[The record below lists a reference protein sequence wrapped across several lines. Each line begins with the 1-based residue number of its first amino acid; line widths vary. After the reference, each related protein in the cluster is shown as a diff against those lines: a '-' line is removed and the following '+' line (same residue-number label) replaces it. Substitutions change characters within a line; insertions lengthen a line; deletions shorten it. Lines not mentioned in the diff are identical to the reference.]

1 MSATILPL
9 NTVDSKGIKKWAKSK
24 QKEAEAY
31 AKMAEKLASIPGV
44 PDIKQM
50 IKDKIEEEVDEFK
63 KEAKAYIIAEA
74 TRIMMEI
81 LSKINPPEE
90 IIEEINKVIEE
101 INKIVDG
108 INTVIDFL
116 KTIIGLIFPVIIVL
130 TVAYVVAKVIT
141 MIPSF
146 GGGIGAVVVASFPG
160 NVAGTVQSTCEVL
173 LKDLKPIPS
182 AIIGFVLS
190 LLSMW
195 DIIANLFNMII
206 GFLNNQLALL
216 YASQAA
222 ADKSAEDWKDTGS
235 EENTEDALKDFN
247 ANDASGRGQVLNEG
261 DMNDVLADNILE
273 RISIQEQINN
283 IDSQIN
289 GIGISPSNMGDC
301 TLPDGT
307 VQQMTPEDCESAG
320 GIFGYGSPPT
330 NPPSPP
336 SSPYTDASGNV
347 WCWEEP
353 PGEWVCC
360 GGNCFDNLVE
370 CTLPSGEVL
379 MMTPTECT
387 EAGGTFPGAGDY
399 MNNINNL
406 LLLKS
411 GLEDE
416 LNRQG
421 GKLSSAELNNL
432 PQDLLDQVSQIA
444 SLVGGDIIT
453 TLLNPDPDVTVEEAT
468 KNFGER
474 YGFYQQK
481 INEDE

>member
-160 NVAGTVQSTCEVL
+160 NVAGTVKSTCEVL

-307 VQQMTPEDCESAG
+307 VQQMTPEDCASAG

-336 SSPYTDASGNV
+336 SSP
-347 WCWEEP
+347 
-353 PGEWVCC
+353 
-360 GGNCFDNLVE
+360 
-370 CTLPSGEVL
+370 
-379 MMTPTECT
+379 
-387 EAGGTFPGAGDY
+387 
-399 MNNINNL
+399 
-406 LLLKS
+406 
-411 GLEDE
+411 
-416 LNRQG
+416 
-421 GKLSSAELNNL
+421 
-432 PQDLLDQVSQIA
+432 
-444 SLVGGDIIT
+444 
-453 TLLNPDPDVTVEEAT
+453 
-468 KNFGER
+468 
-474 YGFYQQK
+474 
-481 INEDE
+481 